1 MKLILEAEPPQLKNP
16 KKWDPGF
23 VALVKA
29 CMQRDPKLRPTMD
42 EILTKIGKK
51 FFSKAASA
59 KEMGTVVSRLPALE
73 QRVPTGVGAL
83 GPAQFRKTEREK
95 QKEKRNKEGERHRR
109 TNERVMN
116 ARNIEDMR
124 SGKSWDFN
132 LASENNAKTGYLEEN
147 RLKPR
152 NSDDGLA
159 DLPEAEG

>member
-1 MKLILEAEPPQLKNP
+1 MSKFENRKNP

-51 FFSKAASA
+51 FFAKAASA
-59 KEMGTVVSRLPALE
+59 REMGNVVAKLPALE

-95 QKEKRNKEGERHRR
+95 EKEKRKDGERHRR
-109 TNERVMN
+109 TNERIMN

-132 LASENNAKTGYLEEN
+132 LAAEGKSGKEGHPDGNGV
-147 RLKPR
+147 PQR
-152 NSDDGLA
+152 NSDDGLL
-159 DLPEAEG
+159 DLPETEG